1 VKVLYYLLLA
11 VWWLFSLL
19 PLRVHY
25 VLSDLLYLILY
36 RIAGYRVAVVR
47 RNLSSSFPEETTD
60 RLRDIERHFYHQL
73 CDYFVETVK
82 LMTMSR
88 RQLRRRLVFH
98 GIDTLD
104 AIVREGQSC
113 TIYLGHMFNWE
124 YVTSLP
130 LWLTSPVQCGQIYH
144 ALESPIFDRLFIRL
158 RQRLGSVCIPMAE
171 TLRRLVNYKRKGIPV
186 VIGFISDQVP
196 FWNNI
201 HHWCQF
207 LHHDTPVLTGTE
219 RVSRSANHA
228 ILYLNMCRV
237 RRGYYEAELQLI
249 TRQPQD
255 MGEYEITDSYFSRLE
270 QSIRRQPELWLW
282 THNRWKRTREEFDR
296 RFQVVDGKVLPRKT
310 EET

>member
-1 VKVLYYLLLA
+1 MKVLYYLLLA

>member
-1 VKVLYYLLLA
+1 MKVLYYLLLA

-60 RLRDIERHFYHQL
+60 RLRDIECRFYHQL